1 MHTRGALITA
11 SPSVAASDSLTLKA
25 MATGT
30 QAISVV
36 AAKEKVGLWAPVS
49 IAQYS
54 VYEALAAELM
64 PSGCLSMSLDA
75 PTVAVL
81 NDKNKFSQWAAAK
94 GLRVPKSFPVT
105 SKQQLLEYNSR

>member
-1 MHTRGALITA
+1 MVTGA
-11 SPSVAASDSLTLKA
+11 
-25 MATGT
+25 
-30 QAISVV
+30 QAISAV
-36 AAKEKVGLWAPVS
+36 AAKERVGLWAPVS

-94 GLRVPKSFPVT
+94 GLRVPKCFSVT
-105 SKQQLLEYNSR
+105 SKAQLLEYNSRCTHVLRRLKQVHATWLFLGCQ